1 MRDLSKILS
10 DVAGLAD
17 RGSELKQAVLR
28 LVGEIERDH
37 FPCDTAT
44 AWEIAFGVR
53 PRFLA
58 FYLKGLLEVLV
69 DDVLD
74 DFESS
79 LRGSLG
85 VTDADLL
92 REWQERK
99 RAERRAGFISS
110 EEAFRGGGAAA

>member
-1 MRDLSKILS
+1 MRDLSEILS

-17 RGSELKQAVLR
+17 RSSELKQAVLR
-28 LVGEIERDH
+28 LVAEIEHDH

-58 FYLKGLLEVLV
+58 YHLKGLLEVLV

-79 LRGSLG
+79 LRGTLG

-92 REWQERK
+92 REWQERE
-99 RAERRAGFISS
+99 RERRVGLPASQAFFA
-110 EEAFRGGGAAA
+110 EEPS